1 MNFSSGIFALLAA
14 VSFLS
19 PPTIEGQ
26 RLRENIDV
34 VERVVAVVGDSV
46 ILLTELDEFLLT
58 MEARGWSRPTGA
70 AELLAARLEVLDQL
84 INQTLVLQEASKD
97 SLLAIPE
104 EELEERVQEEV
115 DGQIRQ
121 FGTLGRL
128 QQALAE
134 QNMTMAVFR
143 EQRKEAIRRQLLQER
158 FFAKRGQGP
167 SDIVITDE
175 DARTY
180 FDENQ
185 DLIPMR
191 PLTIFF
197 EATRLLPEPTEDAK
211 AEALTE
217 ADSVL
222 VLLEEGGEFE
232 DFAARYSD
240 GPSAEAGGELGWMR
254 QDGSFVKE
262 FEEMAF
268 RMPPGAMSRPIETEF
283 GYHIILVERIRGGER
298 RVRHILFQPEIMAND
313 IDQNDARALEF
324 TTRLKAGETFADLG
338 LPLDSATLT
347 LEQIAQTSP
356 VLASAMRNA
365 QEGDV
370 IGPVRMD
377 DPRNP
382 NGWTIVQALETTSGG
397 VAEFFEFRDV
407 IVERLQSQRLTAS
420 VVEGLR
426 SQTYIDIRLDGG

>member
-1 MNFSSGIFALLAA
+1 MNFSSGILALLAA

-26 RLRENIDV
+26 RPRQNIDV

-382 NGWTIVQALETTSGG
+382 NGWTIVQVLETTSGG